1 MYMYNSIHKHVTW
14 GFMNWLRIAVS
25 SVLLVFAVGVTV
37 GQDAA
42 PKVVILSFGAGGNV
56 DNLLGGM
63 LNTLQ
68 SYALVSE
75 DESLLLQSGVDILG
89 EHLHISRSASDFD
102 FPTAA
107 LMVKNALDEEPDVIV
122 ALTAPVAQLVVSAT
136 SDMDDPPIVLF
147 GLVFDPVEA
156 GIVKSSCIKRDHV
169 WGVESITPYKEVLPL
184 MLSHFPDVNTLG
196 IIYSSGEAAGLLGAQ
211 RIREAAE
218 LLSLEVVDAGVAH
231 PSEVRPASLGLI
243 EKGAD
248 ALIGTPDFI
257 TGLSLPAIV
266 SVANDSIPVFHPT
279 FIAALPALGAAT
291 VSAGF
296 GEYHQQGVF
305 LGAMLAAHLQGNAD
319 LASSGIK
326 SITSVL
332 VAINLDTAE
341 MQDAEITQDLMEQ
354 ADAIVKDG
362 NVQWS
367 ERALGMLARARII
380 LDEEQRRA
388 LDQAFLESIRC
399 TPAMI
404 AEQQAALEASE

>member
-1 MYMYNSIHKHVTW
+1 
-14 GFMNWLRIAVS
+14 MNGLRIALAA
-25 SVLLVFAVGVTV
+25 VLMAFAFAEAF
-37 GQDAA
+37 GQHAA
-42 PKVVILSFGAGGNV
+42 PKVAVLSFGAGGNV
-56 DNLLGGM
+56 ENLLGGM

-68 SYALVSE
+68 SYGLVSE
-75 DESLLLQSGVDILG
+75 EERLLVQSGEDILG
-89 EHLHISRSASDFD
+89 EHLQISRSASDFD

-107 LMVKNALDEEPDVIV
+107 LMVLNTLDEDPDVIV

-147 GLVFDPVEA
+147 GLVFDPYEA
-156 GIVKSSCIKRDHV
+156 GIVQSSCIKPDHV
-169 WGVESITPYKEVLPL
+169 WGVESITPYEEVLPM

-211 RIREAAE
+211 RIKEAAE
-218 LLSLEVVDAGVAH
+218 LLSLKVVDAGVAH
-231 PSEVRPASLGLI
+231 PGEVRPASLGLI

-248 ALIGTPDFI
+248 ALIGTPDYV

-266 SVANDSIPVFHPT
+266 SVANDNSIPVFHPT

-319 LASSGIK
+319 LPSSGIK
-326 SITSVL
+326 SISSVL

-341 MQDAEITQDLMEQ
+341 MQDAAIAQDLMDQ

-362 NVQWS
+362 TIQWS
-367 ERALGMLARARII
+367 ERALGMLARSSVIV
-380 LDEEQRRA
+380 DEEQRRA
-388 LDQAFLESIRC
+388 IDQAFLEDIHCS
-399 TPAMI
+399 PDMI
-404 AEQQAALEASE
+404 AAQQAALDGSE

>member
-1 MYMYNSIHKHVTW
+1 
-14 GFMNWLRIAVS
+14 MNWLRFSIT
-25 SVLLVFAVGVTV
+25 SVLLAFAVAVTA

-42 PKVVILSFGAGGNV
+42 PKVQILSFGAGGNV
-56 DNLLGGM
+56 ENLLGGM

-68 SYALVSE
+68 SYGLVSE
-75 DESLLLQSGVDILG
+75 EERLLLQRGEDILG
-89 EHLHISRSASDFD
+89 EQLQISRGASDFD

-107 LMVKNALDEEPDVIV
+107 LMVQTALDEEPDVIV
-122 ALTAPVAQLVVSAT
+122 ALTAPIAQLVVSAT

-147 GLVFDPVEA
+147 GLVFDPYEA
-156 GIVKSSCIKRDHV
+156 GIVQASCIKPDHV
-169 WGVESITPYKEVLPL
+169 WGVESITPYEEVLPM
-184 MLSHFPDVNTLG
+184 MLGHFPDVKTLG
-196 IIYSSGEAAGLLGAQ
+196 IVYSSGEAAGMLGAQ
-211 RIREAAE
+211 RIRAAAE
-218 LLSLEVVDAGVAH
+218 SLSLNIVEAGVAQ

-248 ALIGTPDFI
+248 ALIGTPDYV

-266 SVANDSIPVFHPT
+266 SVANDSGVPVFHPT

-305 LGAMLAAHLQGNAD
+305 LGAMLAAHLQGAAD
-319 LASSGIK
+319 LATSGIK

-341 MQDAEITQDLMEQ
+341 MQDAEIAQDLLEQ

-367 ERALGMLARARII
+367 QRALGMLARSRVIVE
-380 LDEEQRRA
+380 EEQRRA
-388 LDQAFLESIRC
+388 ADQAFLESIHC
-399 TPAMI
+399 SPDMI
-404 AEQQAALEASE
+404 AQQQAALEASE

>member
-1 MYMYNSIHKHVTW
+1 MKRLCVAITGILMA
-14 GFMNWLRIAVS
+14 LA
-25 SVLLVFAVGVTV
+25 LAVTV

-42 PKVVILSFGAGGNV
+42 PKVAILSFGAGGNV
-56 DNLLGGM
+56 ENLLGGM

-68 SYALVSE
+68 SYDLVSE
-75 DESLLLQSGVDILG
+75 QERLLLQSGEDISG
-89 EHLHISRSASDFD
+89 EHLRISRSASDFD

-107 LMVKNALDEEPDVIV
+107 LMVKNTLDEEPDVIV

-147 GLVFDPVEA
+147 GLVFDPYEA
-156 GIVKSSCIKRDHV
+156 GIVQSSCIKPDHV
-169 WGVESITPYKEVLPL
+169 WGVESITPYEEVLPM
-184 MLSHFPDVNTLG
+184 MLSHFPDVKTLG

-211 RIREAAE
+211 RIRGAAE
-218 LLSLEVVDAGVAH
+218 LLSLKVVDAGVAH

-248 ALIGTPDFI
+248 ALIGTPDYV

-266 SVANDSIPVFHPT
+266 SVANDSGIPVFHPT

-319 LASSGIK
+319 LAASGIK
-326 SITSVL
+326 SISSVL
-332 VAINLDTAE
+332 VAVNLDSAE
-341 MQDAEITQDLMEQ
+341 MQDAEIAQSLMDQ

-367 ERALGMLARARII
+367 QRALGMMARSRVIV
-380 LDEEQRRA
+380 DQEQQRA
-388 LDQAFLESIRC
+388 VDQAFLESVHC
-399 TPAMI
+399 SPDMI
-404 AEQQAALEASE
+404 AQQQAALEASD

>member
-1 MYMYNSIHKHVTW
+1 MR
-14 GFMNWLRIAVS
+14 GLRIALTV
-25 SVLLVFAVGVTV
+25 VLLAFVFAETI
-37 GQDAA
+37 GQNAT

-56 DNLLGGM
+56 ENLLGGM

-68 SYALVSE
+68 SYGLVSE
-75 DESLLLQSGVDILG
+75 EERLLVQSGEDISG
-89 EHLHISRSASDFD
+89 EYLQISRSASDFD

-107 LMVKNALDEEPDVIV
+107 LMVQNTLDEEPDVIV
-122 ALTAPVAQLVVSAT
+122 ALTTPVAQLVVSAT

-147 GLVFDPVEA
+147 GLVFDPYEA
-156 GIVKSSCIKRDHV
+156 GVVQSSCIKPDHV
-169 WGVESITPYKEVLPL
+169 WGVESITPYEEVLPM

-196 IIYSSGEAAGLLGAQ
+196 IIFSSGEAAGLLGAQ
-211 RIREAAE
+211 RIRKAAE
-218 LLSLEVVDAGVAH
+218 LLSLKVVDAGVAH
-231 PSEVRPASLGLI
+231 PGEVRPASLGLI
-243 EKGAD
+243 EKDAD
-248 ALIGTPDFI
+248 ALIGTPDYV

-266 SVANDSIPVFHPT
+266 SVANDNSIPVFHPT

-319 LASSGIK
+319 LRSSGIK
-326 SITSVL
+326 SISSVL
-332 VAINLDTAE
+332 VAVNLDSAE
-341 MQDAEITQDLMEQ
+341 MQDAEITQDLMAQ

-367 ERALGMLARARII
+367 ARALGMLARSSVIV
-380 LDEEQRRA
+380 DEEQRRA
-388 LDQAFLESIRC
+388 IDRAFLESIHC
-399 TPAMI
+399 SPDMI

>member
-1 MYMYNSIHKHVTW
+1 
-14 GFMNWLRIAVS
+14 MNWLRIAVS
-25 SVLLVFAVGVTV
+25 SVLLAFAFAVTS
-37 GQDAA
+37 GQDDA
-42 PKVVILSFGAGGNV
+42 PKVQILSFGAGGNV

-68 SYALVSE
+68 SYGLVSE
-75 DESLLLQSGVDILG
+75 EERLLLQSGEDILG
-89 EHLHISRSASDFD
+89 EQLHISRSASDFD

-107 LMVKNALDEEPDVIV
+107 LMVQNALDEEPDIIV

-147 GLVFDPVEA
+147 GLVFDPYEA
-156 GIVKSSCIKRDHV
+156 GIVQSSCIKPDYV
-169 WGVESITPYKEVLPL
+169 WGVESITPYEDVLPM
-184 MLSHFPDVNTLG
+184 MLSHFADVKTLG

-211 RIREAAE
+211 RIQEAAE
-218 LLSLEVVDAGVAH
+218 SLSLEVVDAGVAH

-248 ALIGTPDFI
+248 ALIGTPDYV

-266 SVANDSIPVFHPT
+266 SVANDSGIPVFHPT

-305 LGAMLAAHLQGNAD
+305 LGAMLAAHLRGDAD

-326 SITSVL
+326 SISSVL
-332 VAINLDTAE
+332 VAVNLDTAE
-341 MQDAEITQDLMEQ
+341 MQDAEITRDLMDQ

-362 NVQWS
+362 NIQWS
-367 ERALGMLARARII
+367 ERALGMLARSRVIVE
-380 LDEEQRRA
+380 EEQQRA
-388 LDQAFLESIRC
+388 TDQAFLESIHC
-399 TPAMI
+399 NPDMI